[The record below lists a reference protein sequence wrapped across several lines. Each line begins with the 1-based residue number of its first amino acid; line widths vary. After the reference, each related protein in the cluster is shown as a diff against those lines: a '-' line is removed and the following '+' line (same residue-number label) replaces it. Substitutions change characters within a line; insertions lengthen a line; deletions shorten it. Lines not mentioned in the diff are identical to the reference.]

1 MRCWRMGTVRWREG
15 CCAGG
20 GLLDECRGTDVRMRG
35 TVRGKLDD
43 ANKNKEMRTRFEM
56 RSS

>member
-1 MRCWRMGTVRWREG
+1 M
-15 CCAGG
+15 
-20 GLLDECRGTDVRMRG
+20 DECRGTDVRMRG